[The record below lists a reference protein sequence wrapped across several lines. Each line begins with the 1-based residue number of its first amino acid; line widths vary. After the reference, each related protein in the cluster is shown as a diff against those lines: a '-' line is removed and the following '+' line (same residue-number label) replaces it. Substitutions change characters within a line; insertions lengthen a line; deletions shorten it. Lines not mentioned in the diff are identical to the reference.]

1 MLAQQIL
8 TIFYHQGLLPLKKTS
23 KLIGFFT
30 ECKQEGKL
38 NKEYTQR
45 LILST
50 DQVYGSKSLSGFS
63 NTMNLSI
70 CQSLNG
76 LFFIY

>member
-8 TIFYHQGLLPLKKTS
+8 TIFYPERLLPRKKIS
-23 KLIGFFT
+23 KLISFFT
-30 ECKQEGKL
+30 ECKREGKL

-50 DQVYGSKSLSGFS
+50 DQVYGFKPLRTFS
-63 NTMNLSI
+63 IIMNLSI

>member
-8 TIFYHQGLLPLKKTS
+8 TIFYPPGLLPWKKTS
-23 KLIGFFT
+23 KLIDFLK

-50 DQVYGSKSLSGFS
+50 DQVYGFQPLRAFS
-63 NTMNLSI
+63 NIMNLSI